1 LTRAVIGSADLRA
14 EDSRTGGTTMTTMSR
29 TTAAAVALFSAA
41 LLAGAPLRGGMIGMT
56 GGAAPALQRIADAYV
71 AAMLAGDPKAAAAVF
86 AEDGTDLE
94 PGAAPVRGRAA
105 IEAYYRG
112 LFATC
117 HFVKFELTETESRI
131 AGDVGFLTGT
141 SRVAL
146 AGIPEETGKY
156 LVVLKRSGDAWRV
169 AYAMHNE
176 DRPSGPPPAPP
187 R

>member
-1 LTRAVIGSADLRA
+1 MRS
-14 EDSRTGGTTMTTMSR
+14 TTMTGTL
-29 TTAAAVALFSAA
+29 ALLLAVAVV
-41 LLAGAPLRGGMIGMT
+41 GAPLQGGMIGMP
-56 GGAAPALQRIADAYV
+56 GSAAPALRRVADAYA
-71 AAMLAGDPKAAAAVF
+71 AAMLAGDARAAAAVF
-86 AEDGTDLE
+86 AEDGADLQ

-117 HFVKFELTETESRI
+117 HFAKFELTETESRI

-141 SRVAL
+141 TRVAV
-146 AGIPEETGKY
+146 AGAPEEAGKY
-156 LVVLKRSGDAWRV
+156 LVVLKRSGDAWKV

-176 DRPSGPPPAPP
+176 DRPSAGPPSAPS

>member
-1 LTRAVIGSADLRA
+1 
-14 EDSRTGGTTMTTMSR
+14 
-29 TTAAAVALFSAA
+29 
-41 LLAGAPLRGGMIGMT
+41 MIGMA
-56 GGAAPALQRIADAYV
+56 GSAAPELTRVSVAYA
-71 AAMLAGDPKAAAAVF
+71 AAMRAGDAKTAAAVF
-86 AEDGTDLE
+86 AEDGTDLQ

-117 HFVKFELTETESRI
+117 NFAKFELTETESRI

-141 SRVAL
+141 TRVAV
-146 AGIPEETGKY
+146 AGAPEETGKY
-156 LVVLKRSGDAWRV
+156 LVVLKRSGDAWKV

-176 DRPSGPPPAPP
+176 DRSSAGSPPAPS